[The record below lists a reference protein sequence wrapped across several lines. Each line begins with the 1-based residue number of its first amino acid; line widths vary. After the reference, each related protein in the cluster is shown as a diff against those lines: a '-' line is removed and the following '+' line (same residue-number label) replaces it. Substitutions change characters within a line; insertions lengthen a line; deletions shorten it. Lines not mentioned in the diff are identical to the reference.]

1 MRLKAA
7 KGCNLAPTGPV
18 PDEPRFENYS
28 ECYAALAP
36 FGFTPIEPR
45 FGNSL
50 RQFSNPRSTGMKPA
64 GTTF

>member
-1 MRLKAA
+1 MRMKAV
-7 KGCNLAPTGPV
+7 KSCDLAPSGPV
-18 PDEPRFENYS
+18 ADEPRFENYS
-28 ECYAALAP
+28 EWNGAP
-36 FGFTPIEPR
+36 ASFDFTPMEPR

>member
-1 MRLKAA
+1 MSQGLKT
-7 KGCNLAPTGPV
+7 KTNGMGHRP
-18 PDEPRFENYS
+18 
-28 ECYAALAP
+28 P
-36 FGFTPIEPR
+36 FGFTPMEPR